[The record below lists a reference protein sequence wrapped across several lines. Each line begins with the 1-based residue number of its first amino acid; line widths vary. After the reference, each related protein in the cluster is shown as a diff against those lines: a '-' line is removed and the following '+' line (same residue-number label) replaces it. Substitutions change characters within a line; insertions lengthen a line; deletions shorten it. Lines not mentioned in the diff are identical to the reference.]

1 MAIIISGEKQLLH
14 FLGTEDEAARLNFR
28 EFCKRHSIRPIEASA
43 ADLRTKISTLLV
55 LAETVFEADSK
66 DAEDEPEFGDFEQKN
81 TELFL
86 LSGFN
91 PQDRDQLLK
100 AMQEEELGKNALK
113 AMATKH
119 NIHWTLGH
127 LLQDVS
133 REHEIVS
140 AYMELRQTLH
150 VTGILIETVGLPPQ
164 AKEEFDV
171 RYERGKNII
180 ESGMMP
186 DDPEL
191 MRRLTKELK
200 ILITMGEDN

>member
-1 MAIIISGEKQLLH
+1 MAIIVSGEKQLLH
-14 FLGTEDEAARLNFR
+14 YLGAEDEVARLNLR

-43 ADLRTKISTLLV
+43 KDLRTTISALLV
-55 LAETVFEADSK
+55 LPETVSAADGV
-66 DAEDEPEFGDFEQKN
+66 EDEPDSDDSKYKN

-86 LSGFN
+86 LSGFA

-113 AMATKH
+113 AMATVH

-127 LLQDVS
+127 LLSDVS

-140 AYMELRQTLH
+140 AYMELRKTLH

-171 RYERGKNII
+171 RYEKGKNIV

-186 DDPEL
+186 DNPEL
-191 MRRLTKELK
+191 MRRLTRELK
-200 ILITMGEDN
+200 ILITMGEEN